1 MILALSPRVN
11 FVVDKESIDCLSP
24 SILADRKCRE
34 ISCFLFIISS
44 FFHAWLFFFPMMFMA
59 SERKPF
65 STLQTLDFHSVW
77 MPQVFC
83 FAHWHFYLHIIHLHV
98 HVILWSNRSQ
108 GCFNSYFEYNASKMI
123 DWFFSGLYK
132 VSGQQTC
139 PLYIVILDFVVWGR
153 TSACKGTPGS
163 RYQSI
168 FDLTQPTHTLA
179 KDSHNTGNVMP
190 YSFQIVC
197 GFFNFPHWTYKHGRY
212 LRDGTYGL

>member
-108 GCFNSYFEYNASKMI
+108 GVA
-123 DWFFSGLYK
+123 
-132 VSGQQTC
+132 VS
-139 PLYIVILDFVVWGR
+139 
-153 TSACKGTPGS
+153 
-163 RYQSI
+163 
-168 FDLTQPTHTLA
+168 THTL
-179 KDSHNTGNVMP
+179 NTMHLKWLTDFSQVSTRWVDNRHAH
-190 YSFQIVC
+190 FTLL
-197 GFFNFPHWTYKHGRY
+197 F
-212 LRDGTYGL
+212 